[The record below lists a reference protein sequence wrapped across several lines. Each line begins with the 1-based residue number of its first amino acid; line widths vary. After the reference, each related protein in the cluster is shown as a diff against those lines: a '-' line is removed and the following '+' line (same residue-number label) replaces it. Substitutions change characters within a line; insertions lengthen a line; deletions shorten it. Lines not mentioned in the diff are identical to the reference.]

1 MKFLIIWLLFGIVCA
16 AIGSNKG
23 RSRFGWFLM
32 GGLLGLFGLILAFV
46 VGKNVDAVEK
56 QASALTK
63 SKNVLTVQS

>member
-1 MKFLIIWLLFGIVCA
+1 MEFLIIWLLFGIVCA

-23 RSRFGWFLM
+23 RSGFGWFLM
-32 GGLLGLFGLILAFV
+32 GGLLGPFGLILAF
-46 VGKNVDAVEK
+46 AVEK